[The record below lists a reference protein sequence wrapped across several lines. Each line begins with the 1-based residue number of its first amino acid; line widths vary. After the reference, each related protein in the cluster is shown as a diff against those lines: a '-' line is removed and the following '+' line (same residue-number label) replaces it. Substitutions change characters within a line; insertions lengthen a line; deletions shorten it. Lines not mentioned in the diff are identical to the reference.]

1 MYIEVLEDD
10 ISYLNIILSCDP
22 KANDENEII
31 KFRTCAS
38 STITNL
44 TLICNTIMEFG

>member
-1 MYIEVLEDD
+1 MFIEVLDD
-10 ISYLNIILSCDP
+10 NVSYLNIVLSCDP
-22 KANDENEII
+22 NANDGNEII

-44 TLICNTIMEFG
+44 YLIS